1 MTKLIRAFFAM
12 IMLTLL
18 SACGGGGGSAG
29 NTSGVA
35 LYTTAP
41 EKVTVAPGETLTY
54 NIGGGIPNYIATVSS
69 AVATVKV
76 NGKEMKIS
84 GVNGGTATITV
95 NDASGAKV
103 LIEVTVG
110 TGVDIFTSAPER
122 LTLGI
127 GQVSSTFTIGGGSR
141 VYTVSSGNRQV
152 VAVTQNG
159 AEFSLNGLSV
169 GTSTITIVDS
179 LGSTKKIEVTVGSG
193 VDLYTTAP
201 STVVVSVGATSSS
214 YQVGGG
220 SEVYS
225 FSSSDRSIATVV
237 QTAPKIFTIVG
248 QFAGRAVITITDT
261 LGKSVKVDVVV
272 GTLVDLFT
280 TAPNLVSVGVG
291 ASSAV
296 YNIGG
301 GSQIYAV
308 TSSDNRIATVGQT
321 TSKEFIITGQT
332 GGKAVITV
340 KDSLGK
346 EIKID
351 VVVGTVDALYS
362 TAASDI
368 TVEVGG
374 ANAYKVGGG
383 TTIYSVGSSNI
394 GVATATLTGNDL
406 IITGVSTGKATVVV
420 RDSTTGNLT
429 INVTVG
435 TGTPTPLF
443 TTAASDIVIAP
454 LSSPTFI
461 IGGGRAPYQ
470 VSSSNASVLTAVISG
485 STLTLNGLVVG
496 SAKVTV
502 VDSAGTTISI
512 NAVVGSGSVVPL
524 FSTAASSITLTSG
537 ASASY
542 SIGGGTAPY
551 TVSTSN
557 AGVATVTSSASG
569 FTVTGISAGA
579 AQLVIRDSIGGVVN
593 IAATV
598 SSVANTPVDVLPG
611 DSTGAVGDTLTF
623 KISGGSP
630 NYTITNNNP
639 SIASVTPSSISSTGG
654 TFTAQLLNVG
664 STLVTIVDSQGQ
676 VKKITITATA
686 ASSLLRISPNVI
698 LVAETST
705 NNVDLAIYGGTPPY
719 RAFSS
724 DLGLSSVAII
734 GTSTLRVGVG
744 SSGNRCFIPVDSS
757 GTYKPLGIG
766 TITLTVLDSLGAS
779 ATAQFNIQDNG
790 MGNPIGP
797 PAGTGG
803 CTPQ

>member
-12 IMLTLL
+12 MMLTLL

-29 NTSGVA
+29 NTSGVG
-35 LYTTAP
+35 LFTTAP
-41 EKVTVAPGETLTY
+41 EKITVAPGDTLKY
-54 NIGGGIPNYIATVSS
+54 NIGGGIPNYIATTSS
-69 AVATVKV
+69 AAAAVKV
-76 NGKEMKIS
+76 IGKELQIS
-84 GVNGGTATITV
+84 GVNGGTSTITV
-95 NDASGAKV
+95 SDASGAKV

-110 TGVDIFTSAPER
+110 TGVDVFTSAPER

-127 GQVSSTFTIGGGSR
+127 GQISSTFTIGGGSR
-141 VYTVSSGNRQV
+141 VYTVSSGNRQIV
-152 VAVTQNG
+152 SVTQNG
-159 AEFSLNGLSV
+159 AEFSLTGLSV
-169 GTSTITIVDS
+169 GTSTVTIVDS
-179 LGSTKKIEVTVGSG
+179 LGGTKKVEVTVGSG

-201 STVVVSVGATSSS
+201 STVVVSVGATSST

-225 FSSSDRSIATVV
+225 FTSSDRGVATAV
-237 QTAPKIFTIVG
+237 QTGTRTFTIVG
-248 QFAGRAVITITDT
+248 QAAGRATVTITDT
-261 LGKSVKVDVVV
+261 LGKFVKVDVVV

-280 TAPNLVSVGVG
+280 TAPSLVSVGVG
-291 ASSAV
+291 TSSAV
-296 YNIGG
+296 YTIGG

-332 GGKAVITV
+332 GGKAVVTV

-362 TAASDI
+362 TAATDV

-374 ANAYKVGGG
+374 ANSYKVGGG

-406 IITGVSTGKATVVV
+406 VISGVSTGKATVVV
-420 RDSTTGNLT
+420 RDSTTGSLT

-443 TTAASDIVIAP
+443 TTAASDLVIAP
-454 LSSPTFI
+454 LTSPTFS

-470 VSSSNASVLTAVISG
+470 VSSSNIGVLTASVSG
-485 STLTLNGLVVG
+485 TTLTLNGVAVG
-496 SAKVTV
+496 TAKVII
-502 VDSAGTTISI
+502 VDAAGTTISV
-512 NAVVGSGSVVPL
+512 NALVGTGSVVPL
-524 FSTAASSITLTSG
+524 FSTSPAAITLTSG
-537 ASASY
+537 STASY
-542 SIGGGTAPY
+542 GIGGGTAPY
-551 TVSTSN
+551 SVSTSN
-557 AGVATVTSSASG
+557 AGVASVSSSASG
-569 FTVTGISAGA
+569 FTVTGVAAGA
-579 AQLVIRDSIGGVVN
+579 GQIAIRDAVGGVVN
-593 IAATV
+593 IAVTV

-611 DSTGAVGDTLTF
+611 DSTGAVGDTLIF

-639 SIASVTPSSISSTGG
+639 SIATVTPSSISSTGG
-654 TFTAQLLNVG
+654 TFSAQLLNVG

-686 ASSLLRISPNVI
+686 ASSLLRISPSVI

-719 RAFSS
+719 RAFTS
-724 DLGLSSVAII
+724 DLGLSSVTIV

-744 SSGNRCFIPVDSS
+744 STGNRCFIPVDSS

-790 MGNPIGP
+790 MGNPLGTP
-797 PAGTGG
+797 VGTGG